1 MLPDVTSQTPQA
13 QAPSP
18 PGDLLAE
25 IRSLLHEKL
34 TEIHESLNA
43 RMESL
48 ENEMKERDR
57 ILQEICSRQQCQE
70 LTPASSE
77 TASSPDST
85 SDQTCFTEDM
95 QPDEL
100 WKLEFMNRSRDHT
113 VVDVGLSDS
122 DQAASDA
129 SASAGGQPNDW
140 EVQMLVAEMDR
151 SERQQRRSLVPDLTF
166 SELELLGRLEGGRP
180 ARSTVGR
187 MASMDAVHVAGQA
200 ERCRLGRNASLRES
214 SSSRRRPLRKRELVT
229 TMSDTA
235 GASFNNSRAQHRPL
249 LQGVNGDS
257 SRDSSPATKGR
268 ASGSNPS
275 QVVES
280 VAL

>member
-1 MLPDVTSQTPQA
+1 MPHYD
-13 QAPSP
+13 
-18 PGDLLAE
+18 G
-25 IRSLLHEKL
+25 K
-34 TEIHESLNA
+34 
-43 RMESL
+43 
-48 ENEMKERDR
+48 K
-57 ILQEICSRQQCQE
+57 E

-85 SDQTCFTEDM
+85 SDQTCFTTSQRVPRSCVCQRSDSVDSVVPRLDPCRPRQKSWPYEQEAADTGSAPARQSWHCRTSIVEDM